1 MKHLLV
7 VCTLFCSSYGFCDY
21 IDFITVFV
29 NGSKIAATD
38 ELKHNENLVI
48 DSLNLGD
55 TLSFVAWTDWSEL
68 RHAKL
73 EIIDQNG
80 VIFKQLDQSYYKQ
93 YGAKFDLIIDKTF
106 FGKRL
111 QLRFVYNE
119 GPVSFWYFGE
129 LYLQS

>member
-1 MKHLLV
+1 MKHLLIV
-7 VCTLFCSSYGFCDY
+7 LTLFCSSYGFCDY

-38 ELKHNENLVI
+38 ELKQHEHLVI
-48 DSLNLGD
+48 DSLNIGD
-55 TLSFVAWTDWSEL
+55 TLSFIAWTDWSDL
-68 RHAKL
+68 THSKL

-80 VIFKQLDQSYYKQ
+80 LVFKQLDQSYYKRR
-93 YGAKFDLIIDKTF
+93 GAKFELIIDKTF
-106 FGKRL
+106 FDKRL

-119 GPVSFWYFGE
+119 GPVPFWDFGE